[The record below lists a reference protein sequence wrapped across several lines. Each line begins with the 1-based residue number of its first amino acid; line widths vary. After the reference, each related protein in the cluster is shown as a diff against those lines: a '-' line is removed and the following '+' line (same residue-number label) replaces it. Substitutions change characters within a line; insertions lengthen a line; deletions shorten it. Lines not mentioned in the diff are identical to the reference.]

1 MGSHTSRN
9 HLTLLFFEP
18 INTIHAHEI
27 KKPHRLGMGF
37 QKSAE
42 ASRRYSFSGQDKL
55 LKEMWRKGDGASR
68 LDTLEQ
74 LVATLV
80 ILAGLLRHFEFFHIW
95 IMDGFTGTSKE

>member
-18 INTIHAHEI
+18 INTSHAYEI

-42 ASRRYSFSGQDKL
+42 ASRRYSFSAQDRAAQKDV
-55 LKEMWRKGDGASR
+55 EEG
-68 LDTLEQ
+68 
-74 LVATLV
+74 
-80 ILAGLLRHFEFFHIW
+80 
-95 IMDGFTGTSKE
+95 